1 MPYHKPQ
8 SRFQYYRR
16 DEFWRPTPNA
26 MAMGETKNEIDPRWK
41 EREIFFFSGGG
52 GADNPVRD
60 PMDDMENGNNKGEV
74 KSLHNNSWLKI
85 NFGLA
90 II

>member
-1 MPYHKPQ
+1 MK
-8 SRFQYYRR
+8 RAG
-16 DEFWRPTPNA
+16 N
-26 MAMGETKNEIDPRWK
+26 
-41 EREIFFFSGGG
+41 FFSSREVG